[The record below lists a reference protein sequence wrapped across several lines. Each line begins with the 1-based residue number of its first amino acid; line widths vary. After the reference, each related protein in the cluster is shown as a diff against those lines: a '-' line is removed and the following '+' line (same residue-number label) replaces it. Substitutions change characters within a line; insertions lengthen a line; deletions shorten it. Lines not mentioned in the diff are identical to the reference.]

1 MPSHLPHDVRKRL
14 KPIRLLVLDVD
25 GVLTD
30 GSLMYDADGCVGKSF
45 NVRDGLGIRLLM
57 ECGIAVGVIS
67 GRAEPAVAARLEEL
81 GLEPSCVVLGSRDK
95 LQDLGRIQAETGG
108 LEDDE
113 TAVVGDDLPDLPIL
127 LRAGFSA
134 CPADATPDVAAVCDM
149 VCGRPG
155 GFGAV
160 REVAEVILKGQGRW
174 SDLVQ
179 RWIKASGDTNDASI
193 P

>member
-1 MPSHLPHDVRKRL
+1 MPSHLPFDVRKRL

-30 GSLMYDADGCVGKSF
+30 GSLLYGVDGCIGKSF

-57 ECGIAVGVIS
+57 DCGIAVGVIS
-67 GRAEPAVAARLEEL
+67 GRAEPAVSARLEEL
-81 GLEPSCVVLGSRDK
+81 GLESSFVALGSRDK
-95 LQDLGRIQAETGG
+95 LQDLVRLQAAAGEIG
-108 LEDDE
+108 DSQ
-113 TAVVGDDLPDLPIL
+113 TAVMGDDLPDLPIL

-134 CPADATPDVAAVCDM
+134 CPADAAPDVAAVCDL

-179 RWIKASGDTNDASI
+179 RWMDASGGTNDASI